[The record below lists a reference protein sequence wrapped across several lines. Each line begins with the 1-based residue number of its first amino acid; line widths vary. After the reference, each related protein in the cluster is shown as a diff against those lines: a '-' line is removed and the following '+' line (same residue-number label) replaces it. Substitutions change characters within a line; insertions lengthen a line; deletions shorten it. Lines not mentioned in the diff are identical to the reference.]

1 MCFIRHVW
9 YIHKGSG
16 FQRFIS
22 LFCFMVFEIPFA
34 LCPVTD
40 FTNTLTDLLCDVL
53 KLFILSCYALSI
65 LFRKT
70 FRTFFI
76 VILHL
81 PCPDFLPYIFFIWRQ
96 CQLLISC
103 TILSLCSTFTDSS
116 DVSRF
121 FFPLFYLVPLF
132 ESRQWIVCLLSASA
146 RIVNLSTY
154 WVLLLSGSLIV
165 TF

>member
-16 FQRFIS
+16 FHLFIS
-22 LFCFMVFEIPFA
+22 LFCFMVFEIAFA
-34 LCPVTD
+34 LCPMTD
-40 FTNTLTDLLCDVL
+40 FTNTLADLLCDVL

-65 LFRKT
+65 LFKKT

-81 PCPDFLPYIFFIWRQ
+81 PCPDFLPCIFFIWRQ
-96 CQLLISC
+96 RQLLISC
-103 TILSLCSTFTDSS
+103 AILSPCSTFTDSS

-121 FFPLFYLVPLF
+121 FFHSFIWYHFLKVGSGLFVF
-132 ESRQWIVCLLSASA
+132 LSSA

-154 WVLLLSGSLIV
+154 WELLLSGSLMV